1 MSFKLA
7 DAFVEVRGNASR
19 LGADL
24 AKMQSIVAQGV
35 GKITGTISSAFSRLS
50 SATLL
55 AGGGVAAGVIGA
67 VKEFA
72 KWEKTVR
79 SLEFV
84 MDGATDKLDGYKQAI
99 MTLSRQSGQGFE
111 DIAAALNEVVSSG
124 LALEHAMDITTASV
138 KAAVGAGDDLR
149 RVNAGVVSVMLTYK
163 LSADQATAVTDSMI
177 AAAKVARASLSEM
190 SEALARVA
198 PRASQM
204 GIGLAEVEATIATLT
219 QAGLRLNDAT
229 ELTGRL
235 MEQLYT
241 AQQMVAK
248 GQKRLSFDI
257 SAERIAREGLAA
269 VIQDLMATEDEE
281 LRQMVQ
287 SFTGYRA
294 LNTLVDNAATYR
306 ENLTQVT
313 RAGGRTEAEYARSL
327 ETTESKFRRIT
338 QAVKAGM
345 VRVGEIVISGWNYVS
360 EAWGAIWDSLGK
372 RVVDFFRTTLGKSAS
387 FLGSWEDFTK
397 WAGEA
402 WEEFLLVLGTADLY
416 VDQVALML
424 VKWWDDLSGW
434 FTSQWEVFSR
444 TWQDTWV
451 SIVDIAKRAMASVQF
466 EFTDWVES
474 FRELWA
480 IIKGGLGLLSS
491 EEVDKI
497 LVRSYRKVEAAQ
509 QALATKKTAIEQS
522 TGDKRKAVWEGF
534 GQAGQG
540 GMTDAQYY
548 DALIEIDRR
557 IAERRAHLKQKRQQK
572 SSKDPTWTD
581 VSDAVAGSKGA
592 AAVGAIASS
601 VRGAVSQLLAPTA
614 VTGMR
619 RLAIAPAAIADVAT
633 RQREKVIKELKL
645 TREEIVS
652 KLVSMAGW
660 FLP

>member
-55 AGGGVAAGVIGA
+55 AGGGVATGVVAA
-67 VKEFA
+67 VREFA

-84 MDGATDKLDGYKQAI
+84 MDGATDKLDEFKQAI
-99 MTLSRQSGQGFE
+99 MTLSRQSGQGYG

-190 SEALARVA
+190 SEALARVV
-198 PRASQM
+198 PRANQM

-219 QAGLRLNDAT
+219 QAGFRLNDAT
-229 ELTGRL
+229 ELTQSL
-235 MEQLYT
+235 MEQIYKV
-241 AQQMVAK
+241 QQRVASGHK
-248 GQKRLSFDI
+248 QLSVDV
-257 SAERIAREGLAA
+257 SAERIARDGLAA
-269 VIQDLMATEDEE
+269 VIKDLMESEDAETQ
-281 LRQMVQ
+281 QMFQ
-287 SFTGYRA
+287 SFTGLKA
-294 LNTLVDNAATYR
+294 MNALVDNAAAYR
-306 ENLTQVT
+306 ENLNQVT

-327 ETTESKFRRIT
+327 ETTESKFDRVVQT
-338 QAVKAGM
+338 VKAGM

-360 EAWGAIWDSLGK
+360 EAWEAIWDSLGK
-372 RVVDFFRTTLGKSAS
+372 RVVDFFKTTLGKSAS

-402 WEEFLLVLGTADLY
+402 WEEFLLILGTADLY
-416 VDQVALML
+416 VDQVALTL

-434 FTSQWEVFSR
+434 FARQWEWFTV
-444 TWQDTWV
+444 TWQDTWT
-451 SIVDIAKRAMASVQF
+451 SIVDIALHAISRLQF
-466 EFTDWVES
+466 EFTDWMES

-480 IIKGGLGLLSS
+480 IIQGGLGILPS

-497 LVRSYRKVEAAQ
+497 LVRSYRKVEAARE
-509 QALATKKTAIEQS
+509 ALETEKTVIGQLTE
-522 TGDKRKAVWEGF
+522 DRRKEIWRGY
-534 GQAGQG
+534 GRAGKG
-540 GMTDAQYY
+540 GMTDEQYN
-548 DALIEIDRR
+548 DALIEIDRQ
-557 IAERRAHLKQKRQQK
+557 IAERREQLKKKRQQK
-572 SSKDPTWTD
+572 SSKSPTWTD

-601 VRGAVSQLLAPTA
+601 IKGAVSQLLAPTA

-619 RLAIAPAAIADVAT
+619 RLAVAPAAIADVAT